1 MGMNIIVLL
10 KRVPD
15 TETKIQVKPGE
26 TAISTDGVTYVI
38 NPYDEY
44 AIEEALK
51 IKEAKGEG
59 EVTLLA
65 LGPDK
70 TAEALRTGL
79 AMGADKAVHLNDA
92 AFMDGDAHSIGVALA
107 KAIKKLDCD
116 IVLCGKQAID
126 NDNHQVGVVVAELL
140 GVPHVS
146 VITKL
151 EIEDGKAVAH
161 REIEGGSEVVE
172 VPLPAVF
179 TCQKGLNEPRYAS
192 LKGIMKAKKKPLETK
207 APADIDASADE
218 VGKAGAKTT
227 VLTMAM
233 PAEREAGRIVEGE
246 PEDVAREV
254 VKLLREEAKVI

>member
-1 MGMNIIVLL
+1 MNIIVLL
-10 KRVPD
+10 KQVPD

-38 NPYDEY
+38 NPYDEF

-59 EVTLLA
+59 EVTLLS
-65 LGPDK
+65 LGWDK
-70 TAEALRTGL
+70 AAEALRTGL

-92 AFMDGDAHSIGVALA
+92 AFLDGDAQSTAVALA
-107 KAIKKLDCD
+107 KAIQKMDCD
-116 IVLCGKQAID
+116 LVLAGKQALD
-126 NDNHQVGVVVAELL
+126 NDNHQVGVKVAEIL
-140 GVPHVS
+140 GIPHIA

-172 VPLPAVF
+172 VPLPAVL

-207 APADIDASADE
+207 APADIDASPDE

-227 VLTMAM
+227 VLTME
-233 PAEREAGRIVEGE
+233 PPPEREAGRVIEGE
-246 PEDVAREV
+246 PEDAAREV
-254 VKLLREEAKVI
+254 VRLLREEAKVI

>member
-1 MGMNIIVLL
+1 MKLIVLM
-10 KRVPD
+10 KQVPD
-15 TETKIQVKPGE
+15 TETKVQVKPGE

-59 EVTLLA
+59 EVTLLS
-65 LGPDK
+65 LGWDK
-70 TAEALRTGL
+70 AAEALRTGL

-92 AFMDGDAHSIGVALA
+92 AFLDGDAHSIAVALA
-107 KAIKKLDCD
+107 KAAQKMECD
-116 IVLCGKQAID
+116 LILCGKQAID
-126 NDNHQVGVVVAELL
+126 NDNHQVGVRVAELL
-140 GVPHVS
+140 GVAHVG
-146 VITKL
+146 VVTKL
-151 EIEDGKAVAH
+151 ELEDGKAVAH

-172 VPLPAVF
+172 VPLPAVI

-192 LKGIMKAKKKPLETK
+192 LKGIMKAKKKPLEAK
-207 APADIDASADE
+207 APADVDASPDE

-227 VLTMAM
+227 VLTMA
-233 PAEREAGRIVEGE
+233 PPEERAAGRVVEGE
-246 PEDVAREV
+246 PEDAAREV

>member
-59 EVTLLA
+59 EVTLVS

-70 TAEALRTGL
+70 TAETLRTGL

-107 KAIKKLDCD
+107 KAIQKMDCD

-146 VITKL
+146 VITQL

-227 VLTMAM
+227 VLTMAL

-246 PEDVAREV
+246 PEDVAKEV